1 MLVRLS
7 SKGQLVI
14 PKKIRQAL
22 RLQAGAEFEVQLING
37 RIILEPILA
46 PQEVERIIAKL
57 QDLAAG
63 ADLLKELES
72 ERRWEIEQERIHEHT
87 LHTG

>member
-22 RLQAGAEFEVQLING
+22 RLQAGAEFEVELIDG

-46 PQEVERIIAKL
+46 PQEVDRIIAKL

-63 ADLLKELES
+63 ADLIKELET
-72 ERRWEIEQERIHEHT
+72 EHHWEIERERKHEHT
-87 LHTG
+87 LRTG